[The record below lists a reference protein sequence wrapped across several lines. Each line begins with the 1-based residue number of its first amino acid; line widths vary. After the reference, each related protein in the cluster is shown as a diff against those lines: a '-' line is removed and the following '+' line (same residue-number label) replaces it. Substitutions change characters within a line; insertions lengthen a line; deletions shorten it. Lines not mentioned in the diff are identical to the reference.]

1 MSTQITVQQVKHVAT
16 LANIPL
22 AENQA
27 EKFVGAF
34 EETLAVIANLKE
46 VPATNV
52 EPTHQVT
59 GLENVMR
66 EDLIDEERMFSQAD
80 AVANA
85 KQSYQGY
92 FVVPRILD
100 ND

>member
-1 MSTQITVQQVKHVAT
+1 MTTQITLQQVQHVAQ
-16 LANIPL
+16 LANIPISDI
-22 AENQA
+22 QA
-27 EKFVGAF
+27 QNFVGAF
-34 EETLAVIANLKE
+34 EETLGVIENLKE
-46 VPATNV
+46 VDTSKI

-66 EDLIDEERMFSQAD
+66 EDVVDEQHMFSQAE
-80 AVANA
+80 ALANA
-85 KQSYQGY
+85 KRTSSGY

>member
-1 MSTQITVQQVKHVAT
+1 MSTISVQQVKRVAQ

-22 AENQA
+22 EDTQA

-34 EETLAVIANLKE
+34 EETLEVIENLKE
-46 VPATNV
+46 VSTAEL

-66 EDLIDEERMFSQAD
+66 EDVVDEKHMFSQQQAIT
-80 AVANA
+80 NA
-85 KQSYQGY
+85 KKTYQGY